1 MSGAK
6 LGRRRILDRLQLYTP
21 EQTVADAVEQ
31 RLTVMQTAVYERLDY
46 SVLVHSSGSDRATG
60 RN

>member
-21 EQTVADAVEQ
+21 EQTVAGAVEQ
-31 RLTVMQTAVYERLDY
+31 RITVMQTAGYERLD
-46 SVLVHSSGSDRATG
+46 
-60 RN
+60 